1 MKLFSEM
8 SITSSSNQKSNPNS
22 WPFYRRFWQYLNER
36 FPLHSHGLLIASFSF
51 SAIGYSRL
59 CQNLEGFISWDKY
72 AVAVFNTVTLFFL
85 LRVFDEHK
93 DAEDDAKHRTE
104 LPVPRGLISLLELR
118 KVAWIVFV
126 FQVILTA
133 VTFPTMLILYAI
145 VVFYLLLMGKE
156 FFIKNWLKK
165 HPFWYVTSHM
175 LIIPLVDVYAS
186 GYDWNLSNAQAPF
199 GLVYFF
205 GVSFLNGVVLEVG
218 RKIRNPSDEK
228 PGVETYS
235 AMLGQT
241 KALILWV
248 GVLFLT
254 LVFALLA
261 ADFAHFSVNIQYCLV
276 GYFTLTLFAALLHF
290 KNPSSKTAKGIEI
303 ASGIWT
309 ILMYLTLGGI
319 ATVMQWFV

>member
-1 MKLFSEM
+1 M
-8 SITSSSNQKSNPNS
+8 SSSHSHTHYSNSNS
-22 WPFYRRFWQYLNER
+22 GPFYRRFWQYLNER
-36 FPLHSHGLLIASFSF
+36 FPLHSHGILIASFSF

-59 CQNLEGFISWDKY
+59 SQNLEGFISWDKY

-93 DAEDDAKHRTE
+93 DAEDDAKFRTE

-118 KVAWIVFV
+118 KVAWTVFIL
-126 FQVILTA
+126 QVILTA
-133 VTFPTMLILYAI
+133 LTFPTMLVLYA
-145 VVFYLLLMGKE
+145 VVILYLLLMGKE

-186 GYDWNLSNAQAPF
+186 GYDWNLSNSQAPF

-228 PGVETYS
+228 LGVETYS

-241 KALILWV
+241 KALLLWV

-254 LVFALLA
+254 LIFALLA
-261 ADFAHFSVNIQYCLV
+261 ADYAQFSAKVQYSLV
-276 GYFTLTLFAALLHF
+276 GYFALTLVAALLHY
-290 KNPSSKTAKGIEI
+290 KNPSPKTAKGIEI

-319 ATVMQWFV
+319 LTVMQWFV

>member
-1 MKLFSEM
+1 M
-8 SITSSSNQKSNPNS
+8 SNPSNQIQQNNPNQG
-22 WPFYRRFWQYLNER
+22 PFFRRFWQYLNER
-36 FPLHSHGLLIASFSF
+36 FPLHSHGILIASFSF

-59 CQNLEGFISWDKY
+59 SQNLEGFISWDKY

-93 DAEDDAKHRTE
+93 DADDDAKFRTE
-104 LPVPRGLISLLELR
+104 LPVPRGLITLNEL
-118 KVAWIVFV
+118 KNVAWFV
-126 FQVILTA
+126 FALQVIITA
-133 VTFPTMLILYAI
+133 ATFPSMLVLYAI
-145 VVFYLLLMGKE
+145 VILYLLLMGKE

-186 GYDWNLSNAQAPF
+186 GYDWSLSNSQAPF

-241 KALILWV
+241 KALLLWV

-254 LVFALLA
+254 LILALLA
-261 ADFAHFSVNIQYCLV
+261 ADYAHFSNGIKYCLI
-276 GYFTLTLFAALLHF
+276 GYFSLTLIAALRHF

-309 ILMYLTLGGI
+309 ILMYLTLGGVLTI
-319 ATVMQWFV
+319 LQWFV

>member
-1 MKLFSEM
+1 M
-8 SITSSSNQKSNPNS
+8 SNPSNQIQQNNPNHG
-22 WPFYRRFWQYLNER
+22 PFFRRFWQYLNER
-36 FPLHSHGLLIASFSF
+36 FPLHSHGILIASFSF

-59 CQNLEGFISWDKY
+59 SQNLEGFISWDKY

-93 DAEDDAKHRTE
+93 DADDDAKFRME
-104 LPVPRGLISLLELR
+104 LPVPRGLITLNEL
-118 KVAWIVFV
+118 KNVAWFV
-126 FQVILTA
+126 FALQVIITA
-133 VTFPTMLILYAI
+133 ATFPSMLVLYAI
-145 VVFYLLLMGKE
+145 VILYLLLMGKE

-186 GYDWNLSNAQAPF
+186 GYDWSLSNSQAPF

-241 KALILWV
+241 KALLLWV

-254 LVFALLA
+254 LILALLA
-261 ADFAHFSVNIQYCLV
+261 ADYAHFANGIKYCLI
-276 GYFTLTLFAALLHF
+276 GYFSFTLIAALLHF
-290 KNPSSKTAKGIEI
+290 INPSSKTAKGIEI

-309 ILMYLTLGGI
+309 ILMYLTLGGVLTI
-319 ATVMQWFV
+319 LQWFV